1 MHDAKS
7 GCVYAGA
14 LFNRSGEPLTP
25 PRAIDRA
32 IPGFEQAKADF
43 RAGGAECYSEEFL
56 LGVEYPAE
64 SGVAGRFQHIAA
76 IDPGVT
82 TNPARCALGGD
93 TRQRQIAGGWAHF
106 AGWAR
111 SGRSAVARRK

>member
-7 GCVYAGA
+7 GCVYAVA
-14 LFNRSGEPLTP
+14 LSDRSGEPLTP

-43 RAGGAECYSEEFL
+43 RAGGAECDSQEFL
-56 LGVEYPAE
+56 FGVEYPAE
-64 SGVAGRFQHIAA
+64 SGFAGRFQHIAA

-82 TNPARCALGGD
+82 ANPARGAFGGD
-93 TRQRQIAGGWAHF
+93 ARQRQIAGGWAHF